1 MQLKNKNQYV
11 QQKDA
16 TKVEKDT
23 RQKMHTSAKQDAMR
37 KTTTK
42 NNVHMKERV
51 YIP

>member
-16 TKVEKDT
+16 TKVET
-23 RQKMHTSAKQDAMR
+23 RQDKRCTSAKEDAMR
-37 KTTTK
+37 KTKTK

-51 YIP
+51 YMQ